1 MQIIKKSKT
10 WSMWSLESNKPYGR
24 CVVLHE
30 NGDIYEGYTMDGI
43 ANVKGRL
50 IRNDGAVY

>member
-1 MQIIKKSKT
+1 
-10 WSMWSLESNKPYGR
+10 MWSLESNKPYGR

-30 NGDIYEGYTMDGI
+30 NGDIYEGYTMDGV